1 MTPDNK
7 LDVPSNPETWDC
19 ILDHEDAIDWDNL
32 LASTE
37 ADDEAGRY
45 AFNSE
50 DYPTHEEAMKA
61 LWNWIHS
68 IAEEVRRRVASE
80 ASSDVAGRKGY

>member
-19 ILDHEDAIDWDNL
+19 EDAIDWDNL